1 MVQKSSHERGV
12 DVIEGEFST
21 DGRTFIFRLAGT
33 PLSGV
38 GNTPAAAFDDLMRA
52 DASAGGLP
60 QRLRE
65 LARDQQGETVR
76 ATVIRIVMVC
86 LIVFGVVGGSLVVAA
101 ALLPRVVAD
110 ATVTTA
116 DRLSNWIDKMPP
128 SAEERISKVLQRLGG
143 LMRGSDPA
151 CQLPGQQAPG
161 ATK

>member
-1 MVQKSSHERGV
+1 
-12 DVIEGEFST
+12 
-21 DGRTFIFRLAGT
+21 
-33 PLSGV
+33 
-38 GNTPAAAFDDLMRA
+38 
-52 DASAGGLP
+52 
-60 QRLRE
+60 
-65 LARDQQGETVR
+65 
-76 ATVIRIVMVC
+76 
-86 LIVFGVVGGSLVVAA
+86 VVAA